1 MDQPPDCKCGLQLMR
16 KDGLD
21 YLYMCQRGEAGCGM
35 DLEGGCDVVVAE
47 NPFIRSYELY
57 PYVAAAVLAGY
68 ITYVVDMQC
77 ADVDAADANSRRVKH
92 VYSLHESNKAVI
104 QRQMSEWAPVDM
116 RVMPKQIK
124 VIECPYGK
132 SKAHI
137 VLAHIFA
144 CEAFQTQPQPAL
156 GAQVVSN
163 SDVGQTLALD
173 WKLQCTDANP
183 SPDRKVEMHPSAHAV
198 PTGTAEDAQQTER
211 RKGSF
216 ASAKPVPEQADSPGL
231 GNDADA
237 NDFYLRHC
245 GSPVTA
251 GQKGK
256 APIQHVGESKP
267 KWWPDN
273 DEDDEDLCQIM
284 EDLSGAGIRSRF
296 DDQKV
301 MLPDST

>member
-1 MDQPPDCKCGLQLMR
+1 MRSSPDTELLFL
-16 KDGLD
+16 LD
-21 YLYMCQRGEAGCGM
+21 CFRLKFNFNKTCVT
-35 DLEGGCDVVVAE
+35 LEG
-47 NPFIRSYELY
+47 
-57 PYVAAAVLAGY
+57 
-68 ITYVVDMQC
+68 
-77 ADVDAADANSRRVKH
+77 ANSIPIIIPELLYRTT
-92 VYSLHESNKAVI
+92 YNGLHNI
-104 QRQMSEWAPVDM
+104 
-116 RVMPKQIK
+116 
-124 VIECPYGK
+124 
-132 SKAHI
+132 
-137 VLAHIFA
+137 
-144 CEAFQTQPQPAL
+144 TQY
-156 GAQVVSN
+156 
-163 SDVGQTLALD
+163 LALQVS
-173 WKLQCTDANP
+173 LVLGL
-183 SPDRKVEMHPSAHAV
+183 S
-198 PTGTAEDAQQTER
+198 TGTAEDAQQTER